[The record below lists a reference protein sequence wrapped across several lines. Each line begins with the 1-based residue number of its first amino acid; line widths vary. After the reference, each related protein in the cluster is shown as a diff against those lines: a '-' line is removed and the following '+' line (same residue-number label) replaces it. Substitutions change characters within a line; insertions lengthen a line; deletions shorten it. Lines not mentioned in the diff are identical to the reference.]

1 MEDLEMIRI
10 NSICKAFI
18 VVAFLFVVLLPINA
32 QVQNT
37 WTQWGGPNRNFM
49 VESKGLANSWS
60 AEGPKKLWKRDL
72 GEGHSSIVTDSEK
85 LYSMYRNGE
94 KEVAIALDPKT
105 GKTIW
110 EYSYDAPTA
119 GMNYEFGYGPHATPL
134 IIGDKIFTVGALAM
148 LHALDKKTGKVVWS
162 HDLLKEYGGKK
173 MDRGYSCSPVAYKDT
188 IILTV
193 GGAGQ
198 ALMAFKQKDG
208 SIAWKKQDLDV
219 SPSSHLIINVNGQ
232 DQLVAFMGKAIT
244 GIDPTSGELLW
255 SHPHETSWN
264 LNITTPVWG
273 ADNLLYISSAYNG
286 GSRVLKLE
294 RGKDGKTTATEIWFN
309 NRMRVHHGTAV
320 RVGDIVYGSS
330 GDFGPAFVVAA
341 EVKTGKI
348 LWQDRSFSK
357 ANFLYADG
365 KMIILDEDGTLAIA
379 TVSSEGM
386 KILSQVELMNK
397 LSWTAPTLAGKTLYV
412 RDRKTLV
419 ALDLS

>member
-1 MEDLEMIRI
+1 MIRI
-10 NSICKAFI
+10 SSICKAFTI
-18 VVAFLFVVLLPINA
+18 ALFLFVVILPIKA
-32 QVQNT
+32 QTQNT
-37 WTQWGGPNRNFM
+37 WTQWGGPNRDFM
-49 VESKGLANSWS
+49 VDSKGLANSWS
-60 AEGPKKLWKRDL
+60 ESGPKKLWKRDL
-72 GEGHSSIVTDSEK
+72 GEGHSAIITDGER
-85 LYSMYRNGE
+85 LYTMYRNGE
-94 KEVAIALDPKT
+94 KEFAIALDPKT

-134 IIGDKIFTVGALAM
+134 VVEDKIFTVGALAN
-148 LHALDKKTGKVVWS
+148 LHALDKKTGKVLWS

-173 MDRGYSCSPVAYKDT
+173 FDRGYSPSPIAYKDM

-193 GGAGQ
+193 GGTGQ

-208 SIAWKKQDLDV
+208 SVAWKKQDLAV
-219 SPSSHLIINVNGQ
+219 SPSSHLIIKVDGQ
-232 DQLVAFMGKAIT
+232 EQLAAFMGKAIT
-244 GIDPTSGELLW
+244 GIDPNNGELLW
-255 SHPHETSWN
+255 SHTHETSYG

-273 ADNLLYISSAYNG
+273 SDNLLYISSAYNG

-294 RGKDGKTTATEIWFN
+294 RDKTGKTNVTELWFN
-309 NRMRVHHGTAV
+309 NKMRLHHGTAI
-320 RVGDIVYGSS
+320 RIGDNVYGSS

-357 ANFLYADG
+357 ANLLYADG

-379 TVSSEGM
+379 TVSAEGM
-386 KILSQVELMNK
+386 KILSQVELMDK
-397 LSWTAPTLAGKTLYV
+397 LSWTAPTLVGKTLYV
-412 RDRKTLV
+412 RDRKTVV